1 MKTDITPVVNTLFWV
16 SWALFLFTF
25 FQIGKYEDGPPENLR
40 NAAKVLKN
48 HYEDDLDD
56 PQFAGI
62 WQELDSKLDS
72 YASGLEAR
80 RRDFQIQYWFAI
92 IFYPAVAFVSFFVRK
107 NHRPNKSA
115 MDKPDPVSS

>member
-1 MKTDITPVVNTLFWV
+1 MKTDITPVLNTLFWV
-16 SWALFLFTF
+16 SWALFLFTM

-40 NAAKVLKN
+40 NAANVLKI

-56 PQFAGI
+56 PQVSRI
-62 WQELDSKLDS
+62 WHELDSRLDS

-92 IFYPAVAFVSFFVRK
+92 IFYLAVVFVSLFVRK
-107 NHRPNKSA
+107 NQRPNKPA
-115 MDKPDPVSS
+115 MDKPDPASS